1 MDKIKNN
8 LNMIGLALILAAIV
22 GIKLWPYKKIVP
34 IVLAVLGIAA
44 LASYFALNLSSLK
57 KGFKRKS
64 FLYSSNLMLVVVLV
78 LAIVVLL
85 NVILA
90 RNHHRF
96 DFTQAKLHSLS
107 DQSATVL
114 KALKQDIMVRCFF
127 REGNFGRAA
136 MENLLKNFTY
146 HSGKIKYE
154 FSDPDK
160 NPGLVKR
167 YDVTQ
172 DGTSIFE
179 AGDKDNRI
187 TTTTE
192 GDAVNALIKITRA
205 AKKTITFLEGHG
217 EHTIEGSDELGYS
230 NAKAELEKLGYEV
243 KKLALALADNFPKD
257 CALLVVPGPQKDLLP
272 NEMETIKTY
281 LETGGRVFF
290 MSDPETAT
298 GLIPYLLQF
307 GVKLENDLIVDTVS
321 RLLGGDYFMPVVT
334 EYDYHEIT
342 KNFRFATFFPYAR
355 SVDALTEGK
364 PDGVTLTV
372 IAKTSPNAWSERE
385 LDQKEVAFNKDKDKL
400 GPISLAVVGTVKN
413 KAEEKKAEEANQPP
427 AEDKPETQTEAKP
440 EAKAAPAEAKDAPA
454 EPAAPK
460 GDGRLAVFGDSDFA
474 SNRYYNMSANG
485 NLFLNTVNW
494 LTEESDLISI
504 QPKTQNPRT
513 IQLGPSQGRILFFV
527 AVLLIPLAVLILGVS
542 IWIRRRTL

>member
-1 MDKIKNN
+1 MLDKIKKP
-8 LNMIGLALILAAIV
+8 LKYFG
-22 GIKLWPYKKIVP
+22 WTPFW
-34 IVLAVLGIAA
+34 LAVLFKFIWPQNNIVPTLLVIVQVIALVLFTA
-44 LASYFALNLSSLK
+44 INFLTIK
-57 KGFKRKS
+57 EGFKRKS
-64 FLYSSNLMLVVVLV
+64 FLYSSNLFVIIILV
-78 LAIVVLL
+78 LAILVLL

-96 DFTQAKLHSLS
+96 DFTQSKLHSLS

-127 REGNFGRAA
+127 REGNYGRAA
-136 MENLLKNFTY
+136 MENLLKNFAY
-146 HSGKIKYE
+146 QSGKIKYE
-154 FSDPDK
+154 FIDPDK

-192 GDAVNALIKITRA
+192 EDAVNALIKITRA
-205 AKKTITFLEGHG
+205 AKKTLYFLEGHG

-230 NAKAELEKLGYEV
+230 NAKGELEKLGYEV

-307 GVKLENDLIVDTVS
+307 GVKLENDLVVDTVS

-385 LDQKEVAFNKDKDKL
+385 LDQKEVAFNKDKDKQ
-400 GPISLAVVGTVKN
+400 GPIPLAVVGTVKN
-413 KAEEKKAEEANQPP
+413 KAEEKKAEEAAEPP
-427 AEDKPETQTEAKP
+427 AETKDK
-440 EAKAAPAEAKDAPA
+440 PA

-474 SNRYYNMSANG
+474 SNRYYGMSANG

-513 IQLGPSQGRILFFV
+513 IQLGPSQGRLLFFV

>member
-1 MDKIKNN
+1 VDKIKNN

-22 GIKLWPYKKIVP
+22 GIKIWPYKKIVP

-127 REGNFGRAA
+127 REGNYGRAA
-136 MENLLKNFTY
+136 MENLLKNFAY
-146 HSGKIKYE
+146 QSGKIKYE
-154 FSDPDK
+154 FIDPDK

-192 GDAVNALIKITRA
+192 EDAVNALIKITRA

-307 GVKLENDLIVDTVS
+307 GVKLENDIVVDTVS

-385 LDQKEVAFNKDKDKL
+385 LDQKEVAFNKDKDKQ
-400 GPISLAVVGTVKN
+400 GPISLAVVGTIKN
-413 KAEEKKAEEANQPP
+413 KAEEKKAEEAAEPP

-440 EAKAAPAEAKDAPA
+440 EAKPEAKATPA

-513 IQLGPSQGRILFFV
+513 IQLSPSQGRILFFV